1 MKKFDISNLIITK
14 ICDIYKYTLPRES
27 EGASTAKHSLL
38 IIKLGG
44 NTLYSTAGH
53 TSVADVDH
61 AVYIPAGTEYKM
73 SVEHAGECFVA
84 EIDVAEATE
93 ASGIQQLFTENDKEI
108 IATAKSALQYW
119 KLKGPAY
126 HSKCLS
132 ELYTLV
138 TLISTIDASALS
150 LAGKYGLIHRS
161 VKYIEAN
168 YRRADLYTPDLAKM
182 SGIGETYYRNIF
194 ISVFNVAPTKYIQNY
209 RVEKAKELL
218 VKSSA
223 SIDDIAIAVGFANAS
238 YFCKVFKSTT
248 GLTPKEFVAKS
259 KTIG

>member
-14 ICDIYKYTLPRES
+14 ICDIYKYALPKES
-27 EGASTAKHSLL
+27 EGTSVATHSLL
-38 IIKLGG
+38 IIKLAGA
-44 NTLYSTAGH
+44 TRYSAAGR
-53 TSVADVDH
+53 TCIADKDH
-61 AVYIPAGTEYKM
+61 AVYIPAGTEYEM
-73 SVEHAGECFVA
+73 SVESAGECFVA
-84 EIDVAEATE
+84 ELDVAASTE
-93 ASGIQQLFTENDKEI
+93 ASAIHQLFTEHDKEI
-108 IATAKSALQYW
+108 ITTAKSALQYW

-168 YRRADLYTPDLAKM
+168 YRRADLYTPDLAAM

-218 VKSSA
+218 VKSTA
-223 SIDDIAIAVGFANAS
+223 SIDDIATAVGFANAS

-248 GLTPKEFVAKS
+248 GLTPKEFTAKS
-259 KTIG
+259 KKIG

>member
-14 ICDIYKYTLPRES
+14 ICDIYKYALPKES
-27 EGASTAKHSLL
+27 EGTSVASHSLL
-38 IIKLGG
+38 IMKLKGQ
-44 NTLYSTAGH
+44 TIYSDAAHTYTA
-53 TSVADVDH
+53 DKEH
-61 AVYIPAGTEYKM
+61 AIYIPAGTEYTM
-73 SVEHAGECFVA
+73 SVESAGECFIA
-84 EIDVAEATE
+84 ELDVDPATE
-93 ASGIQQLFTENDKEI
+93 SAGIQQLFTAQDKEI
-108 IATAKSALQYW
+108 IATAKSALQFW

-168 YRRADLYTPDLAKM
+168 YRRADLYTPDLARM

-194 ISVFNVAPTKYIQNY
+194 LAVFNVAPTKYIQNY

-218 VKSSA
+218 VNSDA
-223 SIDDIAIAVGFANAS
+223 AIDDIAIAVGFANAS

-248 GLTPKEFVAKS
+248 GLTPKEFATKS
-259 KTIG
+259 KKIG

>member
-14 ICDIYKYTLPRES
+14 IYDIYKYALPQGG
-27 EGASTAKHSLL
+27 EGASTAEHSLL

-44 NTLYSTAGH
+44 KTLYS
-53 TSVADVDH
+53 ADSRDYAANKDYALYV
-61 AVYIPAGTEYKM
+61 PAGTKYSM
-73 SVEHAGECFVA
+73 SVEETGDCFIA
-84 EIDVAEATE
+84 ELDVDGATE
-93 ASGIQQLFTENDKEI
+93 ASGVQQLLTAHDKEI
-108 IATAKSALQYW
+108 LATVKSALHYW

-126 HSKCLS
+126 HSKCLA
-132 ELYTLV
+132 ELYTLI

-150 LAGKYGLIHRS
+150 LAGKYSLIHRS

-194 ISVFNVAPTKYIQNY
+194 LTVFKMAPTKYIQNY
-209 RVEKAKELL
+209 RIEKAKELL
-218 VKSSA
+218 VRSGG
-223 SIDDIAIAVGFANAS
+223 SINDIAVSVGFANAS